1 MAIDSPFNNIDT
13 LFDKMFSIIP
23 WLMLFFFAL
32 ALVTRVFGPLI
43 DDFFTER
50 MAARRNSRSRAAQLE
65 HRRALIAGEVTLR
78 SDFDDWLEAET
89 LSLQIES
96 AVRPH
101 DNSVATALAAV
112 EAAKAENS
120 ARIVVLHEAKD
131 AGLPSDEATANAVK
145 DVRERW
151 KALEE
156 QTTAAKTRAA

>member
-1 MAIDSPFNNIDT
+1 MAIDSSLDNIDT
-13 LFDKMFSIIP
+13 MFDKLFGIIP
-23 WLMLFFFAL
+23 WMMLFFFAVIV
-32 ALVTRVFGPLI
+32 VTRVFGPLL
-43 DDFFTER
+43 DEFFTER
-50 MAARRNSRSRAAQLE
+50 MAARKNSRNLAVQLE

-131 AGLPSDEATANAVK
+131 TGLPSDEATANAVK

-156 QTTAAKTRAA
+156 QTAAAKTRAA

>member
-1 MAIDSPFNNIDT
+1 
-13 LFDKMFSIIP
+13 
-23 WLMLFFFAL
+23 
-32 ALVTRVFGPLI
+32 
-43 DDFFTER
+43 
-50 MAARRNSRSRAAQLE
+50 
-65 HRRALIAGEVTLR
+65 
-78 SDFDDWLEAET
+78 

-131 AGLPSDEATANAVK
+131 TGLPSDEATANAVK